1 MSAMKALFDWF
12 SDKYDIFDDEI
23 GEWKGINEL
32 LLTQVPPEKGNG
44 VRIVVKHNGDDP
56 QEYMM
61 DLYEGTDYNRYIG
74 PLEMFNVITEAV
86 DDIIKNMPKE

>member
-1 MSAMKALFDWF
+1 MSRMKALFDWF
-12 SDKYDIFDDEI
+12 SDKYDIFDDET

-32 LLTQVPPEKGNG
+32 LLTQAPVEKGNG

-61 DLYEGTDYNRYIG
+61 DLYEGTDYKPDID

-86 DDIIKNMPKE
+86 DDIMKNMTKE